1 MKMKVLKIAT
11 DAAPEL
17 VELPNELHALQ
28 EAVGGHIE
36 VVHLM
41 TEGDL
46 MIVDEEGLIKGRE
59 PNKTATILAQQPIY
73 GDALVVSEQG
83 EDFGDVDPEIVHIVT
98 HIHCALADES
108 FSEIPAVKVP
118 INYIP
123 GQSKRFILATRA
135 KLLSDDE
142 TLNEL
147 RAAIV
152 TCENEL
158 TKGTHLHQ
166 EDLFLYCAAMQ
177 NLTTSL
183 ETQMDEFQKKAYKR
197 LLEKTKVVT
206 TVAGLNGGAS

>member
-1 MKMKVLKIAT
+1 MKVLKIT
-11 DAAPEL
+11 TSAAPEL

-36 VVHLM
+36 VVHLV

-46 MIVDEEGLIKGRE
+46 MIVDEEGLIKGKE
-59 PNKTATILAQQPIY
+59 PNKTATILAQQPIC
-73 GDALVVSEQG
+73 GDVLIVSEQG

-98 HIHCALADES
+98 HIHCAVTDES
-108 FSEIPAVKVP
+108 FSEMPAVNIP
-118 INYIP
+118 IDHTP
-123 GQSKRFILATRA
+123 GQSKRFVLATRA
-135 KLLSDDE
+135 KLLSDDK

-147 RAAIV
+147 RAAIKI
-152 TCENEL
+152 CENEL
-158 TKGTHLHQ
+158 IKGTHLHQ

-177 NLTTSL
+177 NLTASL
-183 ETQMDEFQKKAYKR
+183 ETQMDELQKKAYKR

>member
-1 MKMKVLKIAT
+1 MKVLKVRT

-17 VELPNELHALQ
+17 VELPNDLHALQ

-36 VVHLM
+36 VVRLM

-46 MIVDEEGLIKGRE
+46 MIVDEEGFIKGYKS
-59 PNKTATILAQQPIY
+59 NKTATTLAQQPIY

-83 EDFGDVDPEIVHIVT
+83 EGFGGTDPEIVHIVRR
-98 HIHCALADES
+98 IHRALTDER
-108 FSEIPAVKVP
+108 FAEIPPVRVP
-118 INYIP
+118 IDYTP
-123 GQSKRFILATRA
+123 GQSKRFVLATRA
-135 KLLSDDE
+135 ELLSDEE
-142 TLNEL
+142 TLSEL

-158 TKGTHLHQ
+158 TKGTHLHY

-177 NLTTSL
+177 SLMTAL
-183 ETQMDEFQKKAYKR
+183 ETQMDELQKKIYKR
-197 LLEKTKVVT
+197 LLEKTTVIT